1 MRELSVGANPTAGS
15 TSTLY
20 TVPTGYR
27 ALWNLTYIH
36 NTSGSTKHITLTW
49 YDSSA
54 AVSYDLLSQYS
65 FNSKDYLKLDGGSY
79 VVLEEGDQVRV
90 TPEAGST
97 FAIAMTFV
105 LKGNQRE

>member
-1 MRELSVGANPTAGS
+1 MREYSVGATPTAGS
-15 TSTLY
+15 TTTLY

-27 ALWNLTYIH
+27 ALWNLSYMH
-36 NTSGSTKHITLTW
+36 NTSGSTKHLTLTW

-54 AVSYDLLSQYS
+54 ALTYDILSQYN
-65 FNSKDYLKLDGGSY
+65 FGSKDYLTLDGNAL
-79 VVLEEGDQVRV
+79 VALEEGDQVRV

-97 FAIAMTFV
+97 FTVILTFL